1 MKTGIGR
8 LLQIDTRNRLM
19 ILALLVQAGCTGIFA
34 GILEL
39 AGNTMFL
46 EVFEADRIPQAIMVS
61 GAAGILITTIY
72 SYVSKQ
78 LDIKTFGLINLLAV
92 LVLSFALIL
101 GERILSS
108 DRFSFLLFVLM
119 GPLILII
126 LLSFWITVRGFL
138 SPSYG
143 KQLSGIIDAALV
155 GGMAFAFAVVP
166 FIVGNGIRIGLTLY
180 AGLASLT
187 IAALAQMYVLNG
199 MDKDR
204 IYSSRRVSST
214 GPIRLFSHRYTGLI
228 SSFVL
233 LGISVL
239 VIIHFLFLSS
249 ASFHYDEAKGLVSFL
264 GLFFA
269 VMILATWVMKRF
281 MFGRIKKRF
290 GVGVTLLMTPI
301 LLILLSLAALIIF
314 DQFGLGTDSPLLP
327 LFFLFVF
334 LTRFIFGSWKGALE
348 DPSLNVIYQTLSP
361 HEKNNI
367 RSGIE
372 GVLSQIGIFSIGLVL
387 VLYMLIVNEVLDK
400 PYLSYVPYVLVL
412 FVMVWFFVG
421 LSLNR
426 SYHKM
431 LQVSL
436 DSDRIWDQ
444 ADRGLQDLAGFDL
457 LKTAFPVE
465 AIEFNPYLFHYTNRE
480 QLLAMLDHPNP
491 GVRMRVW
498 DHMLTSA
505 PGLPQLTLSRK
516 MSGEHDPAI
525 RERIRNL
532 SRRKL
537 RSKLGLQAAFI
548 KERLDRFSVE
558 SSEVDPAIG
567 EAFHSG
573 VRNEVFAA
581 LYHVANERD
590 PAYLP
595 EVVSLLK
602 DEDLDV
608 RSVAISTAGKVD
620 SLKVSNTLMET
631 LEHPQLYA
639 GAWSALVNQGE
650 LVMDELESTFHKPGS
665 TITLQ
670 KRIISALSA
679 IGGERAMQMMLDKLD
694 YHHRDIFTAGVAGLY
709 ENHFQASPLQ
719 EASIQS
725 AILRQVQTGAWNLGA
740 KISIR
745 TENPGGYIGEALDQE
760 IWDVNETI
768 LMLLAFIYDRRS
780 VHRIRTNLLD
790 KQAEDRGMAIE
801 LLELLLN
808 EPLKNVLV
816 SYFSDILIREKID
829 RLHSHYRVDL
839 IPVRLLLKKILNR
852 DGMQMGDF
860 IRICVLERMG
870 NVAGYFDE
878 QQIIAQGFHPNPKI
892 RETAAQLLRKNDPG
906 QYDLVTERLDF
917 PDNSFP
923 GHDDSARWY
932 VNTTINLASWKLF
945 KDVGISSL
953 FKLVSI
959 LQPFSWEEMPGEDLV
974 LLARAGSAGELSP
987 LSNGLAI
994 IAEQQPEIMEQI
1006 RYLGKEG
1013 VREAYLLEREQF
1025 KELLFD
1031 DRSLLHVFSSFL
1043 NQTGHRLV

>member
-1 MKTGIGR
+1 MRTGIGR
-8 LLQIDTRNRLM
+8 LLQIDTGNRLM
-19 ILALLVQAGCTGIFA
+19 IMALLIQASCTGVFT

-39 AGNTMFL
+39 AGNVQFL
-46 EVFEADRIPQAIMVS
+46 EYFKAERIPQAIMIS
-61 GAAGILITTIY
+61 GAVGILFTTIY

-78 LDIKTFGLINLLAV
+78 LNIKAFGILNLLAV
-92 LVLSFALIL
+92 IVLSIALII
-101 GERILSS
+101 GERLLSG

-119 GPLILII
+119 GPMVLII

-138 SPSYG
+138 SPSKG
-143 KQLSGIIDAALV
+143 KQLSGLIEAALV
-155 GGMAFAFAVVP
+155 AGMALAFALVP
-166 FIVGNGIRIGLTLY
+166 LMIREGIRIGLALY
-180 AGLASLT
+180 AGMGSLI

-228 SSFVL
+228 ATFVM
-233 LGISVL
+233 LGISVMV
-239 VIIHFLFLSS
+239 VINYIFLWS
-249 ASFHYDEAKGLVSFL
+249 ASAQYPAGNELVTFL
-264 GLFFA
+264 GLFFS
-269 VMILATWVMKRF
+269 VMIVAGWVMKRF
-281 MFGRIKKRF
+281 LFGWIKKRY
-290 GVGVTLLMTPI
+290 GVGLTLLMTPI
-301 LLILLSLAALIIF
+301 LLILLSLSALIIF
-314 DQFGLGTDSPLLP
+314 DQFGLEKEWLWMP
-327 LFFLFVF
+327 LFFLVVF
-334 LTRFIFGSWKGALE
+334 LTRFMLGSWRGSME
-348 DPSLNVIYQTLSP
+348 EPSLNVIYQTLSP
-361 HEKNNI
+361 TEKNNV

-372 GVLSQIGIFSIGLVL
+372 GVLSQIGIFSIGLFL
-387 VLYMLIVNEVLDK
+387 ALFMEIEVLGTFK
-400 PYLSYVPYVLVL
+400 VPYVLIL
-412 FVMVWFFVG
+412 FVMAWFFVG
-421 LSLNR
+421 LSLYR

-436 DSDRIWDQ
+436 ESDRIRDQ
-444 ADRGLQDLAGFDL
+444 TERAAQDLARIDL
-457 LKTAFPVE
+457 FKTAFPVE
-465 AIEFNPYLFHYTNRE
+465 AIEFNPYLFHYTSRE
-480 QLLAMLDHPNP
+480 QLTSLIDHPNP

-498 DHMLTSA
+498 DHMLASA
-505 PGLPQLTLSRK
+505 PGLPQLTLSLK
-516 MSGEHDPAI
+516 LSSEHDPEI
-525 RERIRNL
+525 KERIRHL
-532 SRRKL
+532 ARRKL

-548 KERLDRFSVE
+548 KERLDRFSE
-558 SSEVDPAIG
+558 ERREADPAIG

-573 VRNEVFAA
+573 EPNEVIAA
-581 LYHVANERD
+581 LYHVASERD
-590 PAYLP
+590 RTFLP

-602 DEDLDV
+602 DKDLEL
-608 RSVAISTAGKVD
+608 RSVAISTAGQVD
-620 SLKVSNTLMET
+620 SLKVTTALIET

-650 LVMDELESTFHKPGS
+650 LVLDELESAFHKHGS
-665 TITLQ
+665 SIILQ
-670 KRIISALSA
+670 KRILSVLSA
-679 IGGERAMQMMLDKLD
+679 IGGERAMQMILDKLE
-694 YHHRDIFTAGVAGLY
+694 YHHREVFTAVLAGLY
-709 ENHFQASPLQ
+709 ENHFQASTLQ
-719 EASIQS
+719 HSSIQA
-725 AILRQVQTGAWNLGA
+725 AILRQVQTGVWNLGA

-760 IWDVNETI
+760 IWDVNENI
-768 LMLLAFIYDRRS
+768 LMLLSLIYDRRS

-790 KQAEDRGMAIE
+790 KEAEDRGMAIE
-801 LLELLLN
+801 LLELLLDD
-808 EPLKNVLV
+808 PLKNVLV

-829 RLHSHYRVDL
+829 RLHSHFRVDL
-839 IPVRLLLKKILNR
+839 IPVGLLLKKILNR

-870 NVAGYFDE
+870 NIAGYFDE

-906 QYDLVTERLDF
+906 QYDLVNERLDF

-953 FKLVSI
+953 FKLVSL
-959 LQPFSWEEMPGEDLV
+959 LQPFSWDLLPEGDKV
-974 LLARAGSAGELSP
+974 LLARAGSSGEFSLLSD
-987 LSNGLAI
+987 GIAI

-1006 RYLGKEG
+1006 RYLGKDG
-1013 VREAYLLEREQF
+1013 VREAYLAEREQF